1 MKIRHVEGYFDS
13 QINTTE
19 LRKRITQADSRAK
32 CLYVAL
38 SILYALTSLVIIIL
52 SFPIMNIMNQES
64 YNTAHLVQLGLVVF
78 CLILILFTLNQMI
91 KKLNKLSGES
101 FVNESSLLK
110 RAVLLFVA
118 SFILRIVMTSLQ
130 IAEVFTPMDLGPFWA
145 IQFELLMC
153 VFCELIPPT
162 NFLLQHL

>member
-1 MKIRHVEGYFDS
+1 
-13 QINTTE
+13 
-19 LRKRITQADSRAK
+19 
-32 CLYVAL
+32 
-38 SILYALTSLVIIIL
+38 
-52 SFPIMNIMNQES
+52 MNIMNQES